1 MSSSTST
8 DEARLTQT
16 TLDGR
21 GRVADNPPCQCG
33 CSVTRPV
40 KKPPKERCQHTTRKL
55 QNPSVYCPQCKQR
68 NDYKKGHHLGCPDS
82 KFFGITHHAIAK
94 FKDDQKSSNFLNGK
108 LTRKDAE
115 GTAKLTNFFAPTRK
129 QDDSRLKPSTTT
141 VGHPT
146 STPRSPETPEFR
158 KRLLSAATA
167 VGAISPPPTPEP
179 PQTRTT
185 STSIGNGGAAAE
197 ENRDLVLFPT
207 PEDIDADDKKETKIL
222 PVLEA
227 LIKQSVEEMPRLC

>member
-1 MSSSTST
+1 M
-8 DEARLTQT
+8 
-16 TLDGR
+16 
-21 GRVADNPPCQCG
+21 
-33 CSVTRPV
+33 
-40 KKPPKERCQHTTRKL
+40 
-55 QNPSVYCPQCKQR
+55 
-68 NDYKKGHHLGCPDS
+68 
-82 KFFGITHHAIAK
+82 
-94 FKDDQKSSNFLNGK
+94 
-108 LTRKDAE
+108 
-115 GTAKLTNFFAPTRK
+115 
-129 QDDSRLKPSTTT
+129 
-141 VGHPT
+141 
-146 STPRSPETPEFR
+146 
-158 KRLLSAATA
+158 SAATA